1 MPVVDVVN
9 LEGKKV
15 GQVELADAV
24 FGAKVNQHLLH
35 EASRW
40 YMREIRRGTHKTKDK
55 SEVSGA
61 GRKLWRQKGTGRA
74 RVGSIR
80 SPLWRHG
87 GTVHGPKPRDY
98 SYALPKKM
106 LLGALRSALSAKLA
120 EQKLTVVDEW
130 SLETHEDQ
138 GVAASML
145 GKLNHTKSA
154 LLVAYG
160 ENRNLELASR
170 NLERVKLVAPN
181 VLQAYDLLNH
191 DLLLLS
197 KDAVAR
203 LIRTLDPEAAAA
215 ATPHVETIAPAPA
228 VKKEA
233 APKAKAGQA
242 GERKRRRRRPRNQE
256 EGEGISHGSPS
267 LSNYSPADH
276 HGKGP
281 GRERAA
287 PHGGL

>member
-24 FGAKVNQHLLH
+24 FGAKVNQDLLH

-106 LLGALRSALSAKLA
+106 LLGALRSALSAKFA

-130 SLETHEDQ
+130 SLETPKTKALS
-138 GVAASML
+138 VIL

-233 APKAKAGQA
+233 APKAKAKPVKKA
-242 GERKRRRRRPRNQE
+242 AAKKAAKP
-256 EGEGISHGSPS
+256 
-267 LSNYSPADH
+267 
-276 HGKGP
+276 GKKGKK
-281 GRERAA
+281 
-287 PHGGL
+287 